1 MSVIVKRFKKD
12 DEEKAKRL
20 MIQLCQVTKVPF
32 DEKKWHWGVS
42 MRLFDALRRNGM
54 LVAERDDKI
63 VGMTFADIAIDPTGI
78 STGYIRNV
86 IVDTNEQGQ
95 GIGKL
100 LISKAIEYLSS
111 MEVHEVLINVRSTT
125 ERALKLYK
133 DLGFKPSYQVMKLK
147 PKRTEVQVKNL

>member
-1 MSVIVKRFKKD
+1 MTIEIRRFKKE
-12 DEEKAKRL
+12 DEDQAKEL
-20 MIQLCQVTKVPF
+20 MVQLCKFTNVPF

-54 LVAERDDKI
+54 LVAVRDGKV
-63 VGMTFADIAIDPTGI
+63 VGMCFGDIAIDPTGQ

-86 IVDTNEQGQ
+86 IVDANEQGQ

-100 LISKAIEYLSS
+100 LIKKAIEYLSE
-111 MEVHEVLINVRSTT
+111 MEVSEILINVRSTT

-133 DLGFKPSYQVMKLK
+133 DLGFKPAYQVMKLK
-147 PKRTEVQVKNL
+147 PQQNK